1 MFEATVSI
9 ILAVD
14 VLDDFTSDRLE
25 ETFFVETARG
35 RSV

>member
-14 VLDDFTSDRLE
+14 VLDDFTSELE
-25 ETFFVETARG
+25 ETFSETARG
-35 RSV
+35 VV